1 MHVVTICLVDGQTD
15 VESQYE
21 LCEHKLQYESS
32 GTSVQ
37 GRGHTVQMMSLKW
50 QMHASHLWLGTTVVT
65 LFTQQVFLNS

>member
-1 MHVVTICLVDGQTD
+1 MYILGNTHSSWLSSVHVVTICLVDGQTD

-37 GRGHTVQMMSLKW
+37 GRGHTV
-50 QMHASHLWLGTTVVT
+50 
-65 LFTQQVFLNS
+65 